1 MKHQTLRHAIRLAI
15 TGIPLLAFSVLAD
28 DQNVERI
35 QVVGQAQS
43 YTVDQSSTATKTPTA
58 LKDIPQAI
66 SVITEE
72 LIDDQAMQNMSDVVR
87 YVPGVQMQ
95 QGEGHRDAPVLRGNT
110 STADFFLN
118 GVRDDVQYFRDLYNV
133 KRVEVLKGPSGMIF
147 GRGGAGGLINRVTK
161 QANWTDGH
169 ALDLAFGSWQQQ
181 RASVDLNQAV
191 NESVAARVT
200 AVYEDSEG
208 FRDYMELKRQAINPT
223 LTFKASDATTVALSY
238 EHFKDERTTDRGVP
252 SLNGRPV
259 TVPREQFFGKPED
272 SNSDAVVDAFGAT
285 ISHDFGNNITLTNTT
300 RYADYDKFY
309 GNVFP
314 GAVNAQT
321 QRVSLAAYTSETLRT
336 NLMNQTDLVIQAD
349 LAGMR
354 HTLLTGVELNRQ
366 KTDNQRLTGYF
377 TDISATATSDTV
389 PLTNTIYSGS
399 LEFRPSAT
407 DANNHSVAKTAALY
421 LQDQIELDQNW
432 QVIVGLRYDRFDA
445 ELLNNRTSEM
455 LDTTD
460 NLLSPRAGLIY
471 QPSQDLSF
479 YASYSLSYVPRA
491 GEQLASLTVSN
502 KALDPEEFTNKEIGM
517 KWDLGS
523 GLNFTTALY
532 ELDRTNVA
540 VTDPADP
547 TRTILVDGQQ
557 VRGLELEMAGQ
568 LTQHWQLVAGFAYQ
582 DSEIQTPTAQNG
594 NRLAQVPK
602 QSFSLWNRYQLNDAI
617 AAGLGWVAQSS
628 GFATTDNSVTLPGFG
643 RLDAAVFYTLNPQL
657 RVQMNVENLLDKTY
671 YASAHNNN
679 NITPGTPRAY
689 RLGMSYK
696 F

>member
-1 MKHQTLRHAIRLAI
+1 MKHQTLRHAIRLAV
-15 TGIPLLAFSVLAD
+15 TGVPLLAFSVLAD

-169 ALDLAFGSWQQQ
+169 ALDLALGSWQQQ
-181 RASVDLNQAV
+181 RASADLNHAV
-191 NESVAARVT
+191 NDSVAARVT
-200 AVYEDSEG
+200 ALYEDSEG

-238 EHFKDERTTDRGVP
+238 EHFKDDRTTDRGVP

-259 TVPREQFFGKPED
+259 AVPREQFFGKPED
-272 SNSDAVVDAFGAT
+272 SNSDAVVDAFGAAV
-285 ISHDFGNNITLTNTT
+285 SHDFGNNITLTNTT

-354 HTLLTGVELNRQ
+354 HTMLTGVELNRQ

-389 PLTNTIYSGS
+389 PLANTIYAGS

-407 DANNHSVAKTAALY
+407 DANNHSVAKTAAFY

-432 QVIVGLRYDRFDA
+432 QAIVGLRYDRFDA

-532 ELDRTNVA
+532 QLDRTNVA

-602 QSFSLWNRYQLNDAI
+602 QSFSLWNRYQLNDVI

-628 GFATTDNSVTLPGFG
+628 GFTTTDNSVTLPGFG
-643 RLDAAVFYTLNPQL
+643 RLDAAVFYTLSPQL
-657 RVQMNVENLLDKTY
+657 RVQMNLENLLDKTY

-689 RLGMSYK
+689 RVGLSYK

>member
-1 MKHQTLRHAIRLAI
+1 MKHQTLRHAIRLAV
-15 TGIPLLAFSVLAD
+15 TGVPLLAFSVLAD

-169 ALDLAFGSWQQQ
+169 ALDLALGSWQQQ
-181 RASVDLNQAV
+181 RASADLNHAV
-191 NESVAARVT
+191 NDSVAARVT
-200 AVYEDSEG
+200 ALYEDSEG

-238 EHFKDERTTDRGVP
+238 EHFKDDRTTDRGVP

-259 TVPREQFFGKPED
+259 AVPREQFFGKPED
-272 SNSDAVVDAFGAT
+272 SNSDAVVDAFGAAV
-285 ISHDFGNNITLTNTT
+285 SHDFGNNITLTNTT

-354 HTLLTGVELNRQ
+354 HTMLTGVELNRQ

-389 PLTNTIYSGS
+389 PLANTIYAGS

-407 DANNHSVAKTAALY
+407 DANNHSVAKTAAFY

-432 QVIVGLRYDRFDA
+432 QAIVGLRYDRFDA

-532 ELDRTNVA
+532 QLDRTNVA

-594 NRLAQVPK
+594 NSLAQVPK
-602 QSFSLWNRYQLNDAI
+602 QSFSLWNRYQLNDVI

-628 GFATTDNSVTLPGFG
+628 GFTTTDNSVTLPGFG
-643 RLDAAVFYTLNPQL
+643 RLDAAVFYTLSPQL
-657 RVQMNVENLLDKTY
+657 RVQMNLENLLDKTY

-689 RLGMSYK
+689 RVGLSYK

>member
-1 MKHQTLRHAIRLAI
+1 MKHQTLRHALQLAL
-15 TGIPLLAFSVLAD
+15 TGMPLLAFTAQAD

-169 ALDLAFGSWQQQ
+169 ALDLALGSWQQQ
-181 RASVDLNQAV
+181 RASADLNHAV
-191 NESVAARVT
+191 NDSVAARVT
-200 AVYEDSEG
+200 ALYEDSEG

-238 EHFKDERTTDRGVP
+238 EHFKDDRTTDRGVP

-259 TVPREQFFGKPED
+259 AVPREQFFGKPED
-272 SNSDAVVDAFGAT
+272 SNSDAVVDAFGAAV
-285 ISHDFGNNITLTNTT
+285 SHDFGNNITLTNTT

-354 HTLLTGVELNRQ
+354 HTMLTGVELNRQ

-389 PLTNTIYSGS
+389 PLATTIYSGS

-407 DANNHSVAKTAALY
+407 DADNHSVAKTAAFY

-432 QVIVGLRYDRFDA
+432 QAIVGLRYDRFDA

-491 GEQLASLTVSN
+491 GEQLASLTFSN

-532 ELDRTNVA
+532 QLDRTNVA

-582 DSEIQTPTAQNG
+582 DSEIQMPTAQNG
-594 NRLAQVPK
+594 NHLAQVPK
-602 QSFSLWNRYQLNDAI
+602 QSFSLWNRYQLNDVV

-643 RLDAAVFYTLNPQL
+643 RLDAAVFYTLSPQL
-657 RVQMNVENLLDKTY
+657 RVQMNLENLLDKTY

-689 RLGMSYK
+689 RVGLSYK

>member
-1 MKHQTLRHAIRLAI
+1 M
-15 TGIPLLAFSVLAD
+15 AD

-169 ALDLAFGSWQQQ
+169 ALDLALGSWQQQ
-181 RASVDLNQAV
+181 RASADLNHAV
-191 NESVAARVT
+191 NDSVAARVT
-200 AVYEDSEG
+200 ALYEDSEG

-238 EHFKDERTTDRGVP
+238 EHFKDDRTTDRGVP
-252 SLNGRPV
+252 SHNGRPV
-259 TVPREQFFGKPED
+259 AVPREQFFGKPED
-272 SNSDAVVDAFGAT
+272 SNSDAVVDAFGAAV
-285 ISHDFGNNITLTNTT
+285 SHDFGNNITLTNTT

-354 HTLLTGVELNRQ
+354 HTMLTGVELNRQ

-389 PLTNTIYSGS
+389 PLANTIYAGS

-407 DANNHSVAKTAALY
+407 DANNHSVAKTAAFY

-432 QVIVGLRYDRFDA
+432 QAIVGLRYDRFDA

-517 KWDLGS
+517 KLDLGS

-532 ELDRTNVA
+532 QLDRTNVA

-602 QSFSLWNRYQLNDAI
+602 QSFSLWNRYQLNDVI

-628 GFATTDNSVTLPGFG
+628 GFTTTDNSVTLPGFG
-643 RLDAAVFYTLNPQL
+643 RLDAAVFYTLSPQL
-657 RVQMNVENLLDKTY
+657 RVQMNLENLLDKTY

-689 RLGMSYK
+689 RVGLSYK

>member
-1 MKHQTLRHAIRLAI
+1 MKHQTLRHAIRLAV
-15 TGIPLLAFSVLAD
+15 TGVPLLAFSVLAD

-169 ALDLAFGSWQQQ
+169 ALDLALGSWQQQ
-181 RASVDLNQAV
+181 RASADLNHAV
-191 NESVAARVT
+191 NDSVAARVT
-200 AVYEDSEG
+200 ALYEDSEG

-238 EHFKDERTTDRGVP
+238 EHFKDDRTTDRGVP

-259 TVPREQFFGKPED
+259 AVPREQFFGKPED
-272 SNSDAVVDAFGAT
+272 SNSDAVVDAFGAAV
-285 ISHDFGNNITLTNTT
+285 SHDFGNNITLTNTT

-354 HTLLTGVELNRQ
+354 HTMLTGVELNRQ

-389 PLTNTIYSGS
+389 PLANTIYAGS

-407 DANNHSVAKTAALY
+407 DANNHSVAKTAAFY

-432 QVIVGLRYDRFDA
+432 QAIVGLRYDRFDA

-532 ELDRTNVA
+532 QLDRTNVA

-582 DSEIQTPTAQNG
+582 DSEMQTPTAQNG
-594 NRLAQVPK
+594 NSLAQVPK
-602 QSFSLWNRYQLNDAI
+602 QSFSLWNRYQLNDVI

-628 GFATTDNSVTLPGFG
+628 GFTTTDNSVTLPGFG
-643 RLDAAVFYTLNPQL
+643 RLDAAVFYTLSPQL
-657 RVQMNVENLLDKTY
+657 RVQMNLENLLDKTY

-689 RLGMSYK
+689 RVGLSYK

>member
-1 MKHQTLRHAIRLAI
+1 M
-15 TGIPLLAFSVLAD
+15 
-28 DQNVERI
+28 
-35 QVVGQAQS
+35 
-43 YTVDQSSTATKTPTA
+43 
-58 LKDIPQAI
+58 
-66 SVITEE
+66 
-72 LIDDQAMQNMSDVVR
+72 
-87 YVPGVQMQ
+87 
-95 QGEGHRDAPVLRGNT
+95 
-110 STADFFLN
+110 
-118 GVRDDVQYFRDLYNV
+118 
-133 KRVEVLKGPSGMIF
+133 
-147 GRGGAGGLINRVTK
+147 
-161 QANWTDGH
+161 
-169 ALDLAFGSWQQQ
+169 
-181 RASVDLNQAV
+181 
-191 NESVAARVT
+191 
-200 AVYEDSEG
+200 
-208 FRDYMELKRQAINPT
+208 
-223 LTFKASDATTVALSY
+223 
-238 EHFKDERTTDRGVP
+238 
-252 SLNGRPV
+252 
-259 TVPREQFFGKPED
+259 
-272 SNSDAVVDAFGAT
+272 
-285 ISHDFGNNITLTNTT
+285 
-300 RYADYDKFY
+300 
-309 GNVFP
+309 
-314 GAVNAQT
+314 
-321 QRVSLAAYTSETLRT
+321 
-336 NLMNQTDLVIQAD
+336 
-349 LAGMR
+349 
-354 HTLLTGVELNRQ
+354 
-366 KTDNQRLTGYF
+366 
-377 TDISATATSDTV
+377 
-389 PLTNTIYSGS
+389 
-399 LEFRPSAT
+399 
-407 DANNHSVAKTAALY
+407 
-421 LQDQIELDQNW
+421 
-432 QVIVGLRYDRFDA
+432 
-445 ELLNNRTSEM
+445 
-455 LDTTD
+455 
-460 NLLSPRAGLIY
+460 SPRAGLIY

-643 RLDAAVFYTLNPQL
+643 RLDAAVFYTLSPQL

>member
-1 MKHQTLRHAIRLAI
+1 MKHQTLRHAIRLAV
-15 TGIPLLAFSVLAD
+15 TGVPLLAFSVLAD

-169 ALDLAFGSWQQQ
+169 ALDLALGSWQQQ
-181 RASVDLNQAV
+181 RASADLNHAV
-191 NESVAARVT
+191 NDSVAARVT
-200 AVYEDSEG
+200 ALYEDSEG

-223 LTFKASDATTVALSY
+223 LTFKASEATTVALSY
-238 EHFKDERTTDRGVP
+238 EHFKDDRTTDRGVP

-259 TVPREQFFGKPED
+259 AVPREQFFGKPED
-272 SNSDAVVDAFGAT
+272 SNSDAVVDAFGAAV
-285 ISHDFGNNITLTNTT
+285 SHDFGNNITLTNTT

-354 HTLLTGVELNRQ
+354 HTMLTGVELNRQ

-389 PLTNTIYSGS
+389 PLANTIYAGS

-407 DANNHSVAKTAALY
+407 DANNHSVAKTAAFY

-432 QVIVGLRYDRFDA
+432 QAIVGLRYDRFDA

-532 ELDRTNVA
+532 QLDRTNVA

-602 QSFSLWNRYQLNDAI
+602 QSFSLWNRYQLNDVI

-628 GFATTDNSVTLPGFG
+628 GFTTTDNSVTLPGFG
-643 RLDAAVFYTLNPQL
+643 RLDAAVFYTLSPQL
-657 RVQMNVENLLDKTY
+657 RVQMNLENLLDKTY

-689 RLGMSYK
+689 RVGLSYK

>member
-15 TGIPLLAFSVLAD
+15 TGMPLLAFSVLAD

-272 SNSDAVVDAFGAT
+272 SNSDAAVDAFGAT

-432 QVIVGLRYDRFDA
+432 QAIVGLRYDRFDA

-643 RLDAAVFYTLNPQL
+643 RLDAAVFYTLSPQL